1 MTQAQIVT
9 FSKAGGP
16 EVMTL
21 SEQTITAPKAGQVSI
36 KQEAIGVNYIDI
48 YKRSGV
54 YPTEFPAG
62 LGFDAAGGLML
73 QAL

>member
-21 SEQTITAPKAGQVSI
+21 SEQTITAPKAGQV
-36 KQEAIGVNYIDI
+36 
-48 YKRSGV
+48 
-54 YPTEFPAG
+54 
-62 LGFDAAGGLML
+62 
-73 QAL
+73 ALSKMPLA